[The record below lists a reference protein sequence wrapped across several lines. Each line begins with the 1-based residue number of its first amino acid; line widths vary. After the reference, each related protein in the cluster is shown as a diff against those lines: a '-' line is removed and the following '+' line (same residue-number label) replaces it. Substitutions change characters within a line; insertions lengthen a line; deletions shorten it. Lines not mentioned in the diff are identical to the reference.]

1 MTQHKQTSTTTTTAS
16 TGFTLIEILV
26 VIAIIAVLA
35 GILLAALSGVQKAA
49 KKTQSS
55 SLMESFARAC
65 DAFALDHGRYPGLL
79 PESAVNG
86 TDLTSMQNAML
97 ELMGGARAMNNQSP
111 NTVVDEYNAFA
122 SNATVPYPET
132 FIDQISGLTWSLV
145 FDENRFGEG
154 PWIAGRVYEPYF
166 SPKSRDMQYIPY
178 DVNNTANYVLPSLID
193 AWETPIIYFRAARKH
208 GPIIADP
215 ANSSNINFN
224 LPQYDL
230 PGIDQLI
237 EDALNTNISLL
248 SISTASSQTIE
259 DRLAWLT
266 LMLAHP
272 TFWEIDNSNAAS
284 EFDSG
289 VAWGTT
295 RGRYIL
301 ISAGPDKVYLE
312 ATNKQLH
319 INQILDPDDPFDTL
333 LGDGPQGGSITP
345 SMMDTFDDVIVHGG
359 A

>member
-1 MTQHKQTSTTTTTAS
+1 MTQHKRTSSS
-16 TGFTLIEILV
+16 TPSIGFTLIEILV

-55 SLMESFARAC
+55 SLMQSFARAC

-86 TDLTSMQNAML
+86 TELTSMQNAML

-122 SNATVPYPET
+122 SNATVSYLET
-132 FIDQISGLTWSLV
+132 FIDQISGLTWSLA
-145 FDENRFGEG
+145 FNEGRFGEG

-166 SPKSRDMQYIPY
+166 SPKSRDMQYKPF
-178 DVNNTANYVLPSLID
+178 DENTDDYVLPSLID
-193 AWETPIIYFRAARKH
+193 AWDTPIIYFRAARKH

-215 ANSSNINFN
+215 ANSSIFGFD

-230 PGIDQLI
+230 PGIDQLL

-248 SISTASSQTIE
+248 SISSATSQTIE

-272 TFWEIDNSNAAS
+272 TFWEIDSDNAS
-284 EFDSG
+284 TGFNSG

-301 ISAGPDKVYLE
+301 ISAGPDKIYME

-319 INQILDPDDPFDTL
+319 NDQILDPADPFDNL